1 MRLIC
6 ICSLRY
12 AAIHLLKIRCP
23 VSESGFDDLYS
34 AALSEKHP
42 DCES

>member
-6 ICSLRY
+6 IYSLRY
-12 AAIHLLKIRCP
+12 PAIHLLKIRRP